1 MYRLSLIINDYFPS
15 PSAPTPKIEKNDN
28 CEGEQRDQKPLP
40 FDMARALKLSIQVW
54 LAGGSH

>member
-1 MYRLSLIINDYFPS
+1 LSLIINDYFPFTFS
-15 PSAPTPKIEKNDN
+15 PNAEDKKKDDN

-40 FDMARALKLSIQVW
+40 FDMARALKLSIQVC

>member
-1 MYRLSLIINDYFPS
+1 MYLLSLIIIDYFPLAFS
-15 PSAPTPKIEKNDN
+15 PNAEDKKDN

-40 FDMARALKLSIQVW
+40 FGMARALELSIQVY